1 MGRDSAVSAD
11 LDGLLREYA
20 LAVEPQGEVWSPIEE
35 MRREQAANDAARRI
49 ADLLSTQRP
58 VTPVLVLATA

>member
-1 MGRDSAVSAD
+1 VVTAD

-20 LAVEPQGEVWSPIEE
+20 LAVEPQDDVWSPIEE

-49 ADLLSTQRP
+49 ADLLKAQRP
-58 VTPVLVLATA
+58 ATPVLVLAAA